1 MSVTQSALIGV
12 RHSSIKKHGVRAR
25 TGRPS
30 SCSTSWKD
38 RERCTRTGTN
48 AGTFLQV
55 DVLMRHR
62 FASQG
67 VRPFLDGGAGLQLP
81 VSYEG
86 TINVGR
92 GVYRYARDTPSRGE
106 PVYEASTSRDLD
118 PWVTV
123 KPLLHA
129 GVGTEWNA
137 LTVRVGGA
145 GGLEKLLTTFNSP
158 GPGTA
163 EIFVS
168 TAYTFRYGTR
178 RKSTATPGRGVL

>member
-1 MSVTQSALIGV
+1 MHL
-12 RHSSIKKHGVRAR
+12 
-25 TGRPS
+25 
-30 SCSTSWKD
+30 
-38 RERCTRTGTN
+38 GTN

-67 VRPFLDGGAGLQLP
+67 VRSFLDGGAGLQLP

-92 GVYRYARDTPSRGE
+92 GVYRYAGDTPSPGE

-118 PWVTV
+118 PWTTV
-123 KPLLHA
+123 KPLVHA

-145 GGLEKLLTTFNSP
+145 WGLEKLLTTFNSP

-168 TAYTFRYGTR
+168 TAYTFR
-178 RKSTATPGRGVL
+178 